1 MRFTS
6 DFPVRSY
13 EVGADGLL
21 HHGNLARFVL
31 HAGDLVTTALGM
43 GGDWMEA
50 HDSFFV
56 VRGLQLEFESGAKEG
71 EMLHLATWLSEAKR
85 VRGYRQVK
93 FTSAADGR
101 AIANAQLDWVYVSRL
116 TLSPARMPADML
128 ERLQLED
135 ERACQRAWQAGADAG
150 PAFEFACA
158 AHHRDL
164 DQLRH
169 VNTAVYV
176 EWFEQALCEAER
188 VTPAQIRG
196 HKLEF
201 LRQTLL
207 GEPMRIV
214 SQRTA
219 TGVWRQELR
228 HTQTDE
234 VYVRNELL
242 TA

>member
-6 DFPVRSY
+6 TFPVRSY
-13 EVGADGLL
+13 EVGADNLL
-21 HHGNLARFVL
+21 HHGHIARFVL

-43 GGDWMEA
+43 DSAWMEA

-71 EMLHLATWLSEAKR
+71 EMLQLVTWLSEAKR

-93 FTSAADGR
+93 FTSAEDGR
-101 AIANAQLDWVYVSRL
+101 AIANAQLDWVYVSRA
-116 TLSPARMPADML
+116 TLAPARMPADML
-128 ERLQLED
+128 ERLTLED
-135 ERACQRAWQAGADAG
+135 ERACAHAWQAGVEVG
-150 PAFEFACA
+150 PAFEFLCA
-158 AHHRDL
+158 AQHRDL

-176 EWFEQALCEAER
+176 EWFEQAFCEAER
-188 VTPAQIRG
+188 TTPAQIRG

-228 HTQTDE
+228 HAHTGEVHVRDE
-234 VYVRNELL
+234 LWV
-242 TA
+242 